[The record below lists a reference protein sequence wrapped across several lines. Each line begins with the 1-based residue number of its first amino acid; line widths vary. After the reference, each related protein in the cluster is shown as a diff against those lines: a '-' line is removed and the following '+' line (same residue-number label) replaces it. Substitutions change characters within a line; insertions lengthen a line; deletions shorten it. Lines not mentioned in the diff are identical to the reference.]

1 MAESSEIKKYGR
13 KNTANILIAKSLT
26 RRLECKRPITDK
38 QSLYPWLIRHF
49 DGCGWRWRCEA
60 KVQEEKTVY
69 R

>member
-1 MAESSEIKKYGR
+1 
-13 KNTANILIAKSLT
+13 LT

-49 DGCGWRWRCEA
+49 DGCGWRWRCET
-60 KVQEEKTVY
+60 KVQGEKTVY